1 MVAVQDPCGRTSLD
15 NHHRD
20 VAIVL
25 FVANGNGN
33 QPFNGARAV
42 AGLAALTLVIPFL
55 CYVCALLRNA
65 AQSTAWLANSALA
78 AGLAWITLKIG
89 SGVPLLAIQ
98 RGHVADGTALHSALG
113 DLADGATSLS
123 LYPLAIFCAA
133 TAIVA
138 LRTRAL
144 PRWLGVGAAIT
155 AAALAVN
162 AGFLETSSVPA
173 MLLFVLWTL
182 LTGVRLFRIN
192 WRRPTTSPAR
202 VSST

>member
-1 MVAVQDPCGRTSLD
+1 MDTPVLPRLGAACGAVF
-15 NHHRD
+15 
-20 VAIVL
+20 AIVL

-33 QPFNGARAV
+33 EPFNGARAV
-42 AGLAALTLVIPFL
+42 AGLTALTLVIPFL
-55 CYVCALLRNA
+55 CYVCGLLRDA

-89 SGVPLLAIQ
+89 SGIPLLAIQ
-98 RGHVADGTALHSALG
+98 RGHVADGTALHFALS
-113 DLADGATSLS
+113 DLADGATVLS

-162 AGFLETSSVPA
+162 AGFLDTGSVPA
-173 MLLFVLWTL
+173 LLLFTLWTL
-182 LTGVRLFRIN
+182 LTSIYLFRIN
-192 WRRPTTSPAR
+192 SRRPTTSPAT
-202 VSST
+202 VSG

>member
-1 MVAVQDPCGRTSLD
+1 MNAPALPRLGAACGAVF
-15 NHHRD
+15 
-20 VAIVL
+20 AIVL

-33 QPFNGARAV
+33 QPFNGVRAV
-42 AGLAALTLVIPFL
+42 AGLAALTLVVPFL
-55 CYVCALLRNA
+55 CYLCGLLRDA
-65 AQSTAWLANSALA
+65 AQSTAWLANCALA
-78 AGLAWITLKIG
+78 GGLAWITLKIG

-98 RGHVADGTALHSALG
+98 RGHVADGTTLHAALN
-113 DLADGATSLS
+113 DLADGATLIS

-155 AAALAVN
+155 AAALAAN

-182 LTGVRLFRIN
+182 VTSIHLFRIT
-192 WRRPTTSPAR
+192 WRRPVASLAP

>member
-1 MVAVQDPCGRTSLD
+1 MDTPVLSRLGAACGG
-15 NHHRD
+15 
-20 VAIVL
+20 VFAIVL

-55 CYVCALLRNA
+55 CYLCGLLRSA

-89 SGVPLLAIQ
+89 SGAPLLAIQ
-98 RGHVADGTALHSALG
+98 REHAADGTALHAALN
-113 DLADGATSLS
+113 DLADGATLIS

-144 PRWLGVGAAIT
+144 PRWLGVAAAIT

-162 AGFLETSSVPA
+162 AGFLQTSSVPA
-173 MLLFVLWTL
+173 MVLFVLWTL
-182 LTGVRLFRIN
+182 LTSIHLFRIN
-192 WRRPTTSPAR
+192 WRRPAAVHAPVTG
-202 VSST
+202 

>member
-1 MVAVQDPCGRTSLD
+1 MDIPLLPRLGATCGALF
-15 NHHRD
+15 
-20 VAIVL
+20 AIVL

-33 QPFNGARAV
+33 QPFNGARAT
-42 AGLAALTLVIPFL
+42 AGVAALTLVIPFL
-55 CYVCALLRNA
+55 CYVCGLLRNA

-78 AGLAWITLKIG
+78 AGLAWITLKIS

-98 RGHVADGTALHSALG
+98 RGHVADGTTLHAALN
-113 DLADGATSLS
+113 DLADAATLLS

-133 TAIVA
+133 TAVVA

-182 LTGVRLFRIN
+182 LTSIHLFRIT
-192 WRRPTTSPAR
+192 WRRPTVSPAPL
-202 VSST
+202 SAG

>member
-1 MVAVQDPCGRTSLD
+1 MDTPVLPRLGAACGAVF
-15 NHHRD
+15 
-20 VAIVL
+20 AIVL
-25 FVANGNGN
+25 FVANGDGN

-42 AGLAALTLVIPFL
+42 AGLAALTLVVPFL
-55 CYVCALLRNA
+55 CYVCGLLRDA
-65 AQSTAWLANSALA
+65 AQSTAWLANCALA
-78 AGLAWITLKIG
+78 AGIAWITLKIG
-89 SGVPLLAIQ
+89 SGAPLLAIQ
-98 RGHVADGTALHSALG
+98 RGHVADGTALHSALI
-113 DLADGATSLS
+113 DLAGGATLIS

-162 AGFLETSSVPA
+162 AGFLRTQFVPA
-173 MLLFVLWTL
+173 LVLFILWTL
-182 LTGVRLFRIN
+182 LASIHLFRIN
-192 WRRPTTSPAR
+192 WRRPVESPAP

>member
-1 MVAVQDPCGRTSLD
+1 MDAPVLPRLGAACGAAF
-15 NHHRD
+15 
-20 VAIVL
+20 AIVL

-55 CYVCALLRNA
+55 CYICGLLRNA

-98 RGHVADGTALHSALG
+98 RGHVADGTALHGALN
-113 DLADGATSLS
+113 DLADGATVIS

-133 TAIVA
+133 TAIAA
-138 LRTRAL
+138 LRTHAL

-155 AAALAVN
+155 AAASAVN
-162 AGFLETSSVPA
+162 AGFLGTSSVPA

-182 LTGVRLFRIN
+182 LTSIHLFRIT
-192 WRRPTTSPAR
+192 WRRRVASPAPAP